1 MVACI
6 TQPDFAAKLK
16 SSYPSAWHQLLEA
29 ICKILG
35 INKTFTNYDKLTK
48 AVDEILTHPD
58 YALSSKHDSLASKNA
73 HYLEESEYTDV
84 SNYSR
89 ELDVID
95 YMDELAER
103 EGREIVEPK
112 VMSDRELLVNALESI
127 AQDDAERKK
136 LEEYKANIEKLKRIL
151 KRYRAE

>member
-1 MVACI
+1 M
-6 TQPDFAAKLK
+6 
-16 SSYPSAWHQLLEA
+16 
-29 ICKILG
+29 
-35 INKTFTNYDKLTK
+35 
-48 AVDEILTHPD
+48 
-58 YALSSKHDSLASKNA
+58 
-73 HYLEESEYTDV
+73 
-84 SNYSR
+84 
-89 ELDVID
+89 ID

-112 VMSDRELLVNALESI
+112 VMSDREILANALESI